1 MSVVFMNRIILL
13 GVLIFT
19 LVSCGGNEI
28 DGEWRAVWEIR
39 PASFENIENITSF
52 KMDGRFLF
60 KEDSV
65 IIMAYGY
72 EGCIFGVDTIQHAQ
86 SWKISG
92 DTLYLLNEANLQGIS
107 YLITSKTDQ
116 SIELQLMD
124 DIFIHLNKV
133 L

>member
-1 MSVVFMNRIILL
+1 MCEIIL
-13 GVLIFT
+13 IT
-19 LVSCGGNEI
+19 EDKCEI
-28 DGEWRAVWEIR
+28 DNSKVDCGFSTKRAT
-39 PASFENIENITSF
+39 FENIENITSF